1 MKTLASCMLSGL
13 VTAEP
18 PGWLLQFVWIAVA
31 LVLLVSAALVAL
43 VLVRW
48 LRLWRR
54 SRGSFS
60 GICPLGLA
68 PLDDLECHPRYVCDR
83 QDPLI
88 THEDIILL
96 EASGSS
102 SGDLP

>member
-1 MKTLASCMLSGL
+1 MKVLDMVFQSGSL
-13 VTAEP
+13 NANP
-18 PGWLLQFVWIAVA
+18 PDWLLPFVWVAVA
-31 LVLLVSAALVAL
+31 ILLLVCAALVAL
-43 VLVRW
+43 VLARW
-48 LRLWRR
+48 LCLWRR

-60 GICPLGLA
+60 RSWPFALA
-68 PLDDLECHPRYVCDR
+68 PLDGLERRSHYVCDR